1 MKAYKIFYYAPADV
15 EVDDVFIAET
25 KLQAAK
31 KFIIENKGRYNV
43 AFVTEFMQ
51 PDKNMV
57 DSVNNLLNR
66 TLQTNVELC
75 K

>member
-1 MKAYKIFYYAPADV
+1 MKAYRIFYYAPADV
-15 EVDDVFIAET
+15 GVNDIIIAET

-31 KFIIENKGRYNV
+31 KFIVENKGRYNV

-51 PDKNMV
+51 PDKEMV
-57 DSVNNLLNR
+57 DSVKNLLDR
-66 TLQTNVELC
+66 TLQTNVELY

>member
-15 EVDDVFIAET
+15 EVDDIIIAET

-31 KFIIENKGRYNV
+31 KFIVENKGRYNV

-51 PDKNMV
+51 PDKEMV
-57 DSVNNLLNR
+57 DSVKNLLDR
-66 TLQTNVELC
+66 TLQTNVELY

>member
-1 MKAYKIFYYAPADV
+1 MKAYEIFYYAPTDV
-15 EVDDVFIAET
+15 GVDDIIIAET

-31 KFIIENKGRYNV
+31 KFIVENKGRYNV
-43 AFVTEFMQ
+43 AFVTEYLR
-51 PDKNMV
+51 PDKDMV
-57 DSVNNLLNR
+57 DSVNSLLNR

>member
-51 PDKNMV
+51 PNKNMV
-57 DSVNNLLNR
+57 DSVNDLLNR
-66 TLQTNVELC
+66 VLQTNAEVY

>member
-1 MKAYKIFYYAPADV
+1 MKAYKIFYYAPTDV
-15 EVDDVFIAET
+15 GVGDIFIAET

-51 PDKNMV
+51 PDKDMIE
-57 DSVNNLLNR
+57 SVSDLLNR
-66 TLQTNVELC
+66 VLQTNTEVY

>member
-1 MKAYKIFYYAPADV
+1 MKAYEIFYYAPADV
-15 EVDDVFIAET
+15 EVDDIIIAET

-31 KFIIENKGRYNV
+31 KFIVENKGRYNV

-51 PDKNMV
+51 PDKEVV
-57 DSVNNLLNR
+57 DSVKNLLDR
-66 TLQTNVELC
+66 TLQTNVELY

>member
-1 MKAYKIFYYAPADV
+1 MKAYQIFYYAPADV
-15 EVDDVFIAET
+15 AVDDIIIAET

-31 KFIIENKGRYNV
+31 EFIVENKGRYNV

-51 PDKNMV
+51 PDKEIV
-57 DSVNNLLNR
+57 DSVNNLLDR
-66 TLQTNVELC
+66 TLQTNVELY

>member
-1 MKAYKIFYYAPADV
+1 MKAFKVFYYAPTDV
-15 EVDDVFIAET
+15 EVDDIIIAET

-31 KFIIENKGRYNV
+31 KFIVENKGRYNV

-51 PDKNMV
+51 PDKDMIE
-57 DSVNNLLNR
+57 SVNNLLDR
-66 TLQTNVELC
+66 TLQTNVELY